1 MRFCTIN
8 PVAAAESLVPAITW
22 KGCLAWCSILSL
34 AQATMVITVQ
44 YLIANDGAI
53 EYLVR
58 ANIICNFHSL
68 LCCSMVNSA
77 VWLRVVP
84 VVELI
89 HMYSTYSYVNEKIK
103 KLKLYV
109 TEYVNLI
116 QFCTVLWC
124 VTSDVYIYWQV
135 IFCLKIMFYV
145 CKSILCSFNPIKQMN
160 L

>member
-116 QFCTVLWC
+116 QFCTVL
-124 VTSDVYIYWQV
+124 
-135 IFCLKIMFYV
+135 
-145 CKSILCSFNPIKQMN
+145 
-160 L
+160 

>member
-1 MRFCTIN
+1 MRFCIIN
-8 PVAAAESLVPAITW
+8 PVAAAESLVLAITW
-22 KGCLAWCSILSL
+22 KGCLEWCSILSL

-89 HMYSTYSYVNEKIK
+89 HMLYSTYSYVNEKIK

-116 QFCTVLWC
+116 QFCTVL
-124 VTSDVYIYWQV
+124 
-135 IFCLKIMFYV
+135 
-145 CKSILCSFNPIKQMN
+145 
-160 L
+160 